1 MSLFRKQ
8 LSEAISLVSN
18 LEQDIRIV
26 SLTSSQKKILY
37 SVLLK
42 KNDSKDCNISNV
54 IEYSNLSRSTV
65 FKSLKLLEAMKLIVL
80 QQSENDKREFNIEVI
95 L

>member
-8 LSEAISLVSN
+8 LSEAVSLVSN

-42 KNDSKDCNISNV
+42 KNDSKNCNISNV
-54 IEYSNLSRSTV
+54 VEYSNLSRSTV
-65 FKSLKLLEAMKLIVL
+65 FKCPFEIIEPILDF
-80 QQSENDKREFNIEVI
+80 QQSDNDRREFNIEVI

>member
-1 MSLFRKQ
+1 MSLFRKR

-18 LEQDIRIV
+18 LEQDIRIA

-42 KNDSKDCNISNV
+42 KNDSKNCNISNV
-54 IEYSNLSRSTV
+54 VECSNLSRSTV
-65 FKSLKLLEAMKLIVL
+65 FKCLKFLEAIKLISL
-80 QQSENDKREFNIEVI
+80 QQSENDKREFNVEVI

>member
-1 MSLFRKQ
+1 MSQFSKQ

-65 FKSLKLLEAMKLIVL
+65 FKSLKFLEAMKLIVL
-80 QQSENDKREFNIEVI
+80 QQSDNDRREFNIEVI

>member
-1 MSLFRKQ
+1 MSLFRER

-18 LEQDIRIV
+18 LEQDIRIA

-42 KNDSKDCNISNV
+42 KNDSKNCNISNV
-54 IEYSNLSRSTV
+54 VEYSNLSRSTV
-65 FKSLKLLEAMKLIVL
+65 FKCLKFLEAMKLIAL
-80 QQSENDKREFNIEVI
+80 QQSANDKREFNIEVI

>member
-18 LEQDIRIV
+18 LEQDIRIA

-65 FKSLKLLEAMKLIVL
+65 FKSLKLLEALKLIVL
-80 QQSENDKREFNIEVI
+80 QQSENDKREFNIDVI

>member
-1 MSLFRKQ
+1 MSLFRER

-18 LEQDIRIV
+18 LEQDIRIA

-42 KNDSKDCNISNV
+42 KNDSKNCNISNV
-54 IEYSNLSRSTV
+54 VEYSNLSRSTV
-65 FKSLKLLEAMKLIVL
+65 FKCLKFLEAMKLIAL
-80 QQSENDKREFNIEVI
+80 KQSEKDKREFNIEVI

>member
-1 MSLFRKQ
+1 MSLFRER

-18 LEQDIRIV
+18 LEQDIRIA

-65 FKSLKLLEAMKLIVL
+65 FKSLKFLEAMKLIAL
-80 QQSENDKREFNIEVI
+80 QQSDNDRREFNIEVI

>member
-8 LSEAISLVSN
+8 LSEAVSLVSN
-18 LEQDIRIV
+18 LEKDIRIV

-65 FKSLKLLEAMKLIVL
+65 FKSLKFLEAMKLIAL
-80 QQSENDKREFNIEVI
+80 QQSVNDRREFNIEVI

>member
-8 LSEAISLVSN
+8 LSEAVSLVSN

-65 FKSLKLLEAMKLIVL
+65 FKSLKFLEAMKLIAL
-80 QQSENDKREFNIEVI
+80 KQSDNDRREFNIEVI

>member
-18 LEQDIRIV
+18 LEQDIRIA

-65 FKSLKLLEAMKLIVL
+65 FKSLKFLEALKLIVL
-80 QQSENDKREFNIEVI
+80 QQSENDKREFNIDVI

>member
-8 LSEAISLVSN
+8 LSEAISLISN

>member
-8 LSEAISLVSN
+8 LSEAVSLVSN

-65 FKSLKLLEAMKLIVL
+65 FKSLKFLEAMKLIVL
-80 QQSENDKREFNIEVI
+80 QQSDNDRREFNIEVI

>member
-1 MSLFRKQ
+1 MSLFRER

-18 LEQDIRIV
+18 LEQDIRIA

-42 KNDSKDCNISNV
+42 KNDSKNCNISNV
-54 IEYSNLSRSTV
+54 VEYSNLSRSTV
-65 FKSLKLLEAMKLIVL
+65 FKCLKFLEGMKLIAL

>member
-8 LSEAISLVSN
+8 LLEAVSLVSN

-65 FKSLKLLEAMKLIVL
+65 FKSLKFLEAMKLIAL
-80 QQSENDKREFNIEVI
+80 QQSDNDRREFNIEVI

>member
-8 LSEAISLVSN
+8 LSEAVSLVSN

-65 FKSLKLLEAMKLIVL
+65 FKSLKFLEAMKLIAL
-80 QQSENDKREFNIEVI
+80 QQSDNDRREFNIEVI

>member
-8 LSEAISLVSN
+8 LSEAVSLVSN

-26 SLTSSQKKILY
+26 SLTSSQRKILY

-65 FKSLKLLEAMKLIVL
+65 FKSLKFLEAMKLIAL
-80 QQSENDKREFNIEVI
+80 KQSDNDRREFNIEVI

>member
-8 LSEAISLVSN
+8 LSEAVSLVSN
-18 LEQDIRIV
+18 LEKDIRIV

-65 FKSLKLLEAMKLIVL
+65 FKSLKFLEAMKLIAL
-80 QQSENDKREFNIEVI
+80 QQSDNDRREFNIEVI

>member
-1 MSLFRKQ
+1 MSLFRER

-18 LEQDIRIV
+18 LEQDIRIA

-42 KNDSKDCNISNV
+42 KNDSKNCNISNV
-54 IEYSNLSRSTV
+54 VEYSNLSRSTV
-65 FKSLKLLEAMKLIVL
+65 FKCLKFLEAMKLIAL

>member
-1 MSLFRKQ
+1 MSLFRKR

-18 LEQDIRIV
+18 LEQDIRIA

-42 KNDSKDCNISNV
+42 KNDSKNCNISNV
-54 IEYSNLSRSTV
+54 VEYSNLSRSTV
-65 FKSLKLLEAMKLIVL
+65 FKCLKFLEAMKLIAL
-80 QQSENDKREFNIEVI
+80 LQSENDKREFNIEVI

>member
-1 MSLFRKQ
+1 MSQFSKQ
-8 LSEAISLVSN
+8 LSEAISLISN

-65 FKSLKLLEAMKLIVL
+65 FKSLKFLEAMKLIAL
-80 QQSENDKREFNIEVI
+80 KQSDNDRREFNIEVI

>member
-8 LSEAISLVSN
+8 LSEAVSLVSN

-65 FKSLKLLEAMKLIVL
+65 FKSLKFLEAMKLIAL
-80 QQSENDKREFNIEVI
+80 QQSVNDRREFNIEVI

>member
-8 LSEAISLVSN
+8 LSEAVSLVSN

-65 FKSLKLLEAMKLIVL
+65 FKSLKFLEAMKLIAL

>member
-65 FKSLKLLEAMKLIVL
+65 FKSLKFLEAMKLIVL

>member
-8 LSEAISLVSN
+8 LSEAVSLVSN

-42 KNDSKDCNISNV
+42 KNGSKYCNISNV
-54 IEYSNLSRSTV
+54 VEYSNLSRSTV
-65 FKSLKLLEAMKLIVL
+65 FKCLKFLEAIKLISL

>member
-8 LSEAISLVSN
+8 LSEAVSLVSN

-26 SLTSSQKKILY
+26 SLTSSQKKMLY
-37 SVLLK
+37 SILLK

-65 FKSLKLLEAMKLIVL
+65 FKSLKFLEAMKLIAL
-80 QQSENDKREFNIEVI
+80 QQSDNDRREFNIEVI